1 MPIFFI
7 HLVVLVGAD
16 DKKISKGTIVAIVV
30 APVVVIALGF
40 ALWKRRKAYKAF
52 TSDCEFL
59 VFQKISSKCFFFL
72 SMFFSDGYYLC
83 VTNRFWKAYNGKG
96 LWN

>member
-7 HLVVLVGAD
+7 HLVALVGAD
-16 DKKISKGTIVAIVV
+16 GKKISKGTIVAIVV

-59 VFQKISSKCFFFL
+59 VFQNISSKCFFPLYVLLRRLLFL
-72 SMFFSDGYYLC
+72 CY
-83 VTNRFWKAYNGKG
+83 K
-96 LWN
+96 